1 MSEIT
6 VYNTLKEKVGSLALP
21 QSFEARANTRLL
33 HQVLMA
39 QQVNRRQGNAKV
51 KNRHEVVGS
60 TRKIYRQKGTGGARH
75 GDIKAPLFVGG
86 GRAFGPKPRDYEVRL
101 PQKMRR
107 AALREAVL
115 QRKNEGRMW
124 VIDQIDFKE
133 PKTRKAAEIFSKFEI
148 PGALV
153 VIEGGLEALEK
164 SVRNLE
170 KFGVSR
176 LESLNIR
183 DILRYDHLVMTK
195 GALEKF
201 LSGFGGQV

>member
-1 MSEIT
+1 
-6 VYNTLKEKVGSLALP
+6 
-21 QSFEARANTRLL
+21 
-33 HQVLMA
+33 
-39 QQVNRRQGNAKV
+39 
-51 KNRHEVVGS
+51 
-60 TRKIYRQKGTGGARH
+60 
-75 GDIKAPLFVGG
+75 
-86 GRAFGPKPRDYEVRL
+86 
-101 PQKMRR
+101 
-107 AALREAVL
+107 
-115 QRKNEGRMW
+115 MW